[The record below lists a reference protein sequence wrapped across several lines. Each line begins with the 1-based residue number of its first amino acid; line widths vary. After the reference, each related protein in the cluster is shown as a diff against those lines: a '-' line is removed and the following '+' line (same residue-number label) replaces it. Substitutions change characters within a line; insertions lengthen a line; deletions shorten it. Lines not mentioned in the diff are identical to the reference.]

1 MEKFESYE
9 LQKQELLGKI
19 GRMRNKLIE
28 LQDFGVDCSLSL
40 EKLEETVKA
49 VQSEVVSIVLV
60 GSFSDGKT
68 SVIAGWLG
76 EKVGNMKIDS
86 DESSDQLEI
95 YTPSSLPDKC
105 QIVDTPGLFGDKEK
119 EDESGGKIQFSEVTK
134 RYVDQANI
142 ILYVVEAKNPLK
154 NSHKEVVKWILK
166 DLNKIDST
174 IFVINK
180 MDEVA
185 DLTDNEDFANASKIK
200 EDTLR
205 AKIAEVSD
213 LSSND
218 AKKLQIVCISSNPND
233 KGFDFWM
240 QHKDKY
246 EQRSRILNLEN
257 TTNQVLK
264 NMSSSELITKT
275 GYDSLERVVR
285 ENVQEVEVELDMIEK
300 TIVPEMQK
308 TLKRNEEDYQHARQ
322 QILNFRNSFVRD
334 INDYEKNLKNQ
345 LRSCTMESIGNFIK
359 DEIGMGSDT
368 CGHKLEQGI
377 TAIAQSYFDQA
388 GKYITELEKS
398 IQQQEIKQNEIFD
411 KVVQR
416 GVQSISSG
424 LKSVSLLPIATLKN
438 SVLVGRGILKNTF
451 NIGIKFK
458 PWGVTKL
465 ATNLSKTL
473 PLIGAG
479 LSATVEIISIW
490 KKSMENK
497 KFQDLCNEIEKILDE
512 VFTSVID
519 TAQDEEKFFEQFAPQ
534 LLDVKKV
541 LNDQQQRL
549 VEELQKQEQFKRWK
563 ESAVDADFK
572 FIK

>member
-479 LSATVEIISIW
+479 LSATVEIISIL